1 TDAKTDTDLGACTQ
15 TNWRVEPGPQ
25 IDYCFPLC
33 RLTTPA
39 VTLNRHWNQTD
50 TNHWLGHGG
59 PTRVAMHN
67 SPVSTNDSKTW
78 QPRDTFA
85 WLQDGISNQIMIGE
99 KHIPPNRLGK
109 GKKEND
115 NGQASNDPDMLDCS
129 YMNTGLSRTVS
140 SARAIR
146 RHAAATTNDTD
157 LTNWGDVNGIHRVDE
172 KTADNVHQQDIG
184 FGSYHPGSSNIL
196 FGDGT
201 VHSMPPTTHTR
212 IVGALS
218 FVFDGNSVQIP

>member
-1 TDAKTDTDLGACTQ
+1 
-15 TNWRVEPGPQ
+15 
-25 IDYCFPLC
+25 
-33 RLTTPA
+33 
-39 VTLNRHWNQTD
+39 
-50 TNHWLGHGG
+50 
-59 PTRVAMHN
+59 MHN